1 MNRKTSQRTLC
12 ITYQI
17 THAYIRYGR
26 FVRVVQYAYMLHTF
40 QYLIIEKFS
49 MNCEDLET
57 LAIEI
62 DNANNKNVIV
72 NLVYK
77 ATKWIN

>member
-1 MNRKTSQRTLC
+1 
-12 ITYQI
+12 
-17 THAYIRYGR
+17 
-26 FVRVVQYAYMLHTF
+26 
-40 QYLIIEKFS
+40 

-72 NLVYK
+72 KLVYK

>member
-1 MNRKTSQRTLC
+1 MNRKTSQRTLS

-17 THAYIRYGR
+17 THACIRYGR
-26 FVRVVQYAYMLHTF
+26 FVRVAQYAYMLQTF
-40 QYLIIEKFS
+40 QYLLIEKFS

-77 ATKWIN
+77 ATK